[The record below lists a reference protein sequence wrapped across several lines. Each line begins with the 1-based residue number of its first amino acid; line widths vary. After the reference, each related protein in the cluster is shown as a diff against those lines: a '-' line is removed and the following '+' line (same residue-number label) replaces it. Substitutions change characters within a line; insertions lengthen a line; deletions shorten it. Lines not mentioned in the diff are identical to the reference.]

1 MGHREGLP
9 VDLTTDAVKDI
20 AAECLTTC
28 GYWRWGQARIGPEDQ
43 ERPILPGEVNCD
55 HGAIYDELADNGQH
69 ELCHLFVRYYLDGAN
84 ILKREMTSFRGF
96 N

>member
-1 MGHREGLP
+1 

-28 GYWRWGQARIGPEDQ
+28 GYWRWGQARLGPPDPNRLE
-43 ERPILPGEVNCD
+43 LPGTPQCE
-55 HGAIYDELADNGQH
+55 HGEIYDELAKKPDRS
-69 ELCHLFVRYYLDGAN
+69 LAKLYISYYLDGTK
-84 ILKREMTSFRGF
+84 ILKREMAGFRAF